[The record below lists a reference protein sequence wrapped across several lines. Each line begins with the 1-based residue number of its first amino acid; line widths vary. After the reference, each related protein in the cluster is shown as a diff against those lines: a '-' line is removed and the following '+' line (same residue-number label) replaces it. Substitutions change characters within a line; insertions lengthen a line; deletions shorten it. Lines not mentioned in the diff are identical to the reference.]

1 MKELFLLAGQR
12 LDIGLYGSDIGLE
25 FGTRL
30 WNYSDINAGPCSIWN
45 GVHCDISWGLL
56 TVEWNRRGLCLGC
69 CGVPG
74 YVLVIAKVCNLL
86 D

>member
-1 MKELFLLAGQR
+1 MNVEEMALIPVERAFPLLAGLC

-25 FGTRL
+25 FWKTLRH
-30 WNYSDINAGPCSIWN
+30 YSDINVGPCSVWN

-56 TVEWNRRGLCLGC
+56 TV
-69 CGVPG
+69 
-74 YVLVIAKVCNLL
+74 